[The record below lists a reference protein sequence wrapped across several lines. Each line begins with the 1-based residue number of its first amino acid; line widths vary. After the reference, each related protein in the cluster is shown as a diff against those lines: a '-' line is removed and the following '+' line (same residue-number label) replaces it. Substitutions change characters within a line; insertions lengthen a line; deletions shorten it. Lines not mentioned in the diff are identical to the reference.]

1 MVIKSRTL
9 SRKGGNLSSVCLI
22 IVEITF
28 KECEQWSRALCS
40 EHRTHVDQKAVSS
53 LCALTCLRKKSSLRR
68 NSVRERKKLLASACR
83 EKTLRMPMVTRRLRD
98 PDVNPCL
105 SESDA
110 STRCMAE
117 NNYDKESCSSHF
129 LKYKN
134 CRKFWNSV
142 MIQRRQNG
150 VKPPM
155 PTAAERDEILEAL
168 GKMPY

>member
-9 SRKGGNLSSVCLI
+9 SRKGGNLSSVCVRSLLRLHPRS
-22 IVEITF
+22 VNSGAE
-28 KECEQWSRALCS
+28 
-40 EHRTHVDQKAVSS
+40 
-53 LCALTCLRKKSSLRR
+53 LCAQNTGHMQTRKP
-68 NSVRERKKLLASACR
+68 

-155 PTAAERDEILEAL
+155 PTAAERDEILGGL